1 MTAYETAV
9 AAAKAIDGK
18 KGLNIQ
24 VIEIGDVS
32 VIADYMVIAS
42 ITSTCSSTCSPRRRG
57 SFMTSTVYGRTA
69 SPLI

>member
-24 VIEIGDVS
+24 VIEIGDIS
-32 VIADYMVIAS
+32 VIAD
-42 ITSTCSSTCSPRRRG
+42 
-57 SFMTSTVYGRTA
+57 
-69 SPLI
+69 